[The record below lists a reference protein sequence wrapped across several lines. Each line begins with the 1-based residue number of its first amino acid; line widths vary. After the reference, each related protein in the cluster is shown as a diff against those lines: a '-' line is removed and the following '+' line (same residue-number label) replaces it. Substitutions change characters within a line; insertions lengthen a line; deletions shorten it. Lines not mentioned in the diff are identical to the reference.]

1 MKQRNR
7 NKLTRTAQMLL
18 LLLLLLLLFALCGCG
33 GQEAES
39 QTPEDI
45 LQTAETMSEK
55 PGFLPDDSL
64 ITELYSEEGTY
75 EDAYGTQIEYSW
87 HLPQIVDDSK
97 AARELNA
104 RLAADEAQIQSDK
117 KSMQKKEYVIPSQY
131 SWERYW
137 HGSRL
142 FLKLS
147 SESGLW
153 NDYTIVC
160 YDFATQ
166 KEVTPSEILAELGV
180 TEQTWRAAAKKAA
193 LHYFDKFCTDK
204 IKRRNYYNDGHVI
217 MRARLLSDSYWD
229 DEMQTDIYINDKNEL
244 RAILDI
250 PTMAGAGHYYADLPI
265 DLDASKGRN
274 LTVTESF
281 ITAELR
287 DGKLSLTFT
296 QNEDSELVFGAIK
309 NPPEYGKTYPV
320 DGICDDYQQMLIG
333 YLGNNI
339 NPYLFLLTLDGRV
352 EVVNITS
359 GMQYGYYCSTG
370 PLPKTVKKTGLG
382 MGTVSEGGGAYQT
395 VYALNSKGKKKD
407 LASSVFAMQNAVLL
421 SMTGRDWH
429 TKVTH
434 KTEGGSYTDD
444 YWVEFFDDHSLCIQ
458 NAFAE
463 GGLTTTYNGSY
474 DILGMTE
481 DGLVLIWNAKEKG
494 KKKTRYRGVWAVTQ
508 LPGLTVTY
516 KAGTDFFDAGEGGQT
531 LFEESFG

>member
-1 MKQRNR
+1 MQQRQR
-7 NKLTRTAQMLL
+7 NKLTRAVQPLL

-33 GQEAES
+33 GQETET
-39 QTPEDI
+39 QMPEDI

-55 PGFLPDDSL
+55 PGFQPDDSL

-87 HLPQIVDDSK
+87 HLPQIVDDSR

-104 RLAADEAQIQSDK
+104 RLAAYEDQIQHDK
-117 KSMQKKEYVIPSQY
+117 IQMKKKEFVIPSQY

-142 FLKLS
+142 FLKLTA
-147 SESGLW
+147 ESGVW
-153 NDYTIVC
+153 TDYKLVC
-160 YDFATQ
+160 YDFAAK

-180 TEQTWRAAAKKAA
+180 SEKTWRAAAKKAA
-193 LHYFDKFCTDK
+193 LHYFDKSCTDK
-204 IKRRNYYNDGHVI
+204 MKRRYYYNDGHVV
-217 MRARLLSDSYWD
+217 MRASLLSDSYWD
-229 DEMQTDIYINDKNEL
+229 YEIQVYIDDKNEL

-265 DLDASKGRN
+265 DLGAAKGKN
-274 LTVTESF
+274 LTVTKSF
-281 ITAELR
+281 ITAKLR
-287 DGKLSLTFT
+287 NGKLSLTFSK
-296 QNEDSELVFGAIK
+296 NEDAALVFGTMK
-309 NPPEYGKTYPV
+309 KPPKYGKAYPV
-320 DGICDDYQQMLIG
+320 EGICDDYKKMLIG

-352 EVVNITS
+352 EVVDIIN
-359 GMQYGYYCSTG
+359 GVQYGYYCSTG
-370 PLPKTVKKTGLG
+370 PLPMTVKKTGLVT
-382 MGTVSEGGGAYQT
+382 GTVSEGGGAYRT
-395 VYALNSKGKKKD
+395 VYAVNSKGKKKD

-434 KTEGGSYTDD
+434 KTEGGSYTGD

-463 GGLTTTYNGSY
+463 GELTTTYNGSY
-474 DILGMTE
+474 DVLGMTE

-508 LPGLTVTY
+508 LPGLTVTR
-516 KAGTDFFDAGEGGQT
+516 KAGTDFFDAGKSRKT
-531 LFEESFG
+531 VFEESVG

>member
-204 IKRRNYYNDGHVI
+204 MKRRNYYNDGHVI

-229 DEMQTDIYINDKNEL
+229 DEMQTDIYINDKN
-244 RAILDI
+244 
-250 PTMAGAGHYYADLPI
+250 
-265 DLDASKGRN
+265 
-274 LTVTESF
+274 
-281 ITAELR
+281 
-287 DGKLSLTFT
+287 
-296 QNEDSELVFGAIK
+296 IK
-309 NPPEYGKTYPV
+309 T
-320 DGICDDYQQMLIG
+320 
-333 YLGNNI
+333 NNI
-339 NPYLFLLTLDGRV
+339 
-352 EVVNITS
+352 
-359 GMQYGYYCSTG
+359 
-370 PLPKTVKKTGLG
+370 
-382 MGTVSEGGGAYQT
+382 
-395 VYALNSKGKKKD
+395 
-407 LASSVFAMQNAVLL
+407 
-421 SMTGRDWH
+421 
-429 TKVTH
+429 
-434 KTEGGSYTDD
+434 
-444 YWVEFFDDHSLCIQ
+444 
-458 NAFAE
+458 
-463 GGLTTTYNGSY
+463 YN
-474 DILGMTE
+474 L
-481 DGLVLIWNAKEKG
+481 
-494 KKKTRYRGVWAVTQ
+494 
-508 LPGLTVTY
+508 
-516 KAGTDFFDAGEGGQT
+516 
-531 LFEESFG
+531 

>member
-1 MKQRNR
+1 M
-7 NKLTRTAQMLL
+7 
-18 LLLLLLLLFALCGCG
+18 
-33 GQEAES
+33 
-39 QTPEDI
+39 
-45 LQTAETMSEK
+45 
-55 PGFLPDDSL
+55 
-64 ITELYSEEGTY
+64 
-75 EDAYGTQIEYSW
+75 
-87 HLPQIVDDSK
+87 
-97 AARELNA
+97 
-104 RLAADEAQIQSDK
+104 
-117 KSMQKKEYVIPSQY
+117 
-131 SWERYW
+131 
-137 HGSRL
+137 
-142 FLKLS
+142 
-147 SESGLW
+147 
-153 NDYTIVC
+153 
-160 YDFATQ
+160 
-166 KEVTPSEILAELGV
+166 
-180 TEQTWRAAAKKAA
+180 
-193 LHYFDKFCTDK
+193 
-204 IKRRNYYNDGHVI
+204 
-217 MRARLLSDSYWD
+217 
-229 DEMQTDIYINDKNEL
+229 
-244 RAILDI
+244 
-250 PTMAGAGHYYADLPI
+250 
-265 DLDASKGRN
+265 
-274 LTVTESF
+274 TESF

-320 DGICDDYQQMLIG
+320 DGICEDYQQMLIG

-352 EVVNITS
+352 EVVDITS
-359 GMQYGYYCSTG
+359 GMQYGYYCSAG

-444 YWVEFFDDHSLCIQ
+444 YWMKFSDDHSLCIQ

-516 KAGTDFFDAGEGGQT
+516 KAGTDFFDTGEGGQT
-531 LFEESFG
+531 LFEDSFG

>member
-1 MKQRNR
+1 MQQRQR
-7 NKLTRTAQMLL
+7 NKLTRAVQPLL

-33 GQEAES
+33 GQETET
-39 QTPEDI
+39 QMPEDI

-55 PGFLPDDSL
+55 PGFQPDDSL

-87 HLPQIVDDSK
+87 HLPQIADDSK

-104 RLAADEAQIQSDK
+104 RLATYEDQIQHDK
-117 KSMQKKEYVIPSQY
+117 MQMKKKEYVIPSQY

-142 FLKLS
+142 FSKLS

-180 TEQTWRAAAKKAA
+180 SEKTWRAAAKKAA
-193 LHYFDKFCTDK
+193 LHYFDKSCTDK
-204 IKRRNYYNDGHVI
+204 MKRRYYYNDGHVV
-217 MRARLLSDSYWD
+217 MRASLLSDSYWD
-229 DEMQTDIYINDKNEL
+229 YEIQIYIDDKNEL

-250 PTMAGAGHYYADLPI
+250 PSMAGAGHYYADLPI
-265 DLDASKGRN
+265 DLGASKGKN

-287 DGKLSLTFT
+287 DGKLSLTFSK
-296 QNEDSELVFGAIK
+296 NEDSELVFGAIK

-320 DGICDDYQQMLIG
+320 DGICDDYQKMLIG

-352 EVVNITS
+352 EVVDITS
-359 GMQYGYYCSTG
+359 GMQYGYYCSAG

-429 TKVTH
+429 TKVAH
-434 KTEGGSYTDD
+434 KTEGGSYTGD

-458 NAFAE
+458 DAFAE
-463 GGLTTTYNGSY
+463 GELTTTYNGSY
-474 DILGMTE
+474 DVLGMTE

-494 KKKTRYRGVWAVTQ
+494 KKKTRYRGVWAVAAT
-508 LPGLTVTY
+508 
-516 KAGTDFFDAGEGGQT
+516 AGADGHLQSGNGFLRCRRGRPNPF
-531 LFEESFG
+531 

>member
-1 MKQRNR
+1 MQQRQR
-7 NKLTRTAQMLL
+7 NKLTRAVQPLL

-33 GQEAES
+33 GQETET

-45 LQTAETMSEK
+45 LQTPETMSEK
-55 PGFLPDDSL
+55 LGFQPDDSL

-75 EDAYGTQIEYSW
+75 EDAYDNQIEYSW
-87 HLPQIVDDSK
+87 HLPQIVDDSR

-104 RLAADEAQIQSDK
+104 RLATYEDQIQHDK
-117 KSMQKKEYVIPSQY
+117 MQMKKKEFVIPSQY

-142 FLKLS
+142 FLKLTA
-147 SESGLW
+147 ESGVW
-153 NDYTIVC
+153 TDYKLVC
-160 YDFATQ
+160 YDFAAK

-180 TEQTWRAAAKKAA
+180 SEKTWRAAAKKAA
-193 LHYFDKFCTDK
+193 LHYFDKSCTDK
-204 IKRRNYYNDGHVI
+204 MKRRYYYNDGHVI

-229 DEMQTDIYINDKNEL
+229 DEMQTAIYINDKNEL

-265 DLDASKGRN
+265 DLGASKGKN
-274 LTVTESF
+274 LTVTKSF
-281 ITAELR
+281 ITAKLR
-287 DGKLSLTFT
+287 NGKLSLTFSK
-296 QNEDSELVFGAIK
+296 NEDAALVFGTMK
-309 NPPEYGKTYPV
+309 KPPKYGKAYPV
-320 DGICDDYQQMLIG
+320 EGICDDYKKMLIG

-352 EVVNITS
+352 EVVDIIN

-370 PLPKTVKKTGLG
+370 PLPMTVKKTGLVT
-382 MGTVSEGGGAYQT
+382 GTVSEGGGAYRT
-395 VYALNSKGKKKD
+395 VYAVNSKGKKKD

-434 KTEGGSYTDD
+434 KTEGGSYTGD

-463 GGLTTTYNGSY
+463 GELTTTYNGSY
-474 DILGMTE
+474 DVLGMTE
-481 DGLVLIWNAKEKG
+481 EGLVLTWNAKEKG

-508 LPGLTVTY
+508 LPGLTVTR
-516 KAGTDFFDAGEGGQT
+516 KAGTDFFDAGKSRKT
-531 LFEESFG
+531 VFEESVG